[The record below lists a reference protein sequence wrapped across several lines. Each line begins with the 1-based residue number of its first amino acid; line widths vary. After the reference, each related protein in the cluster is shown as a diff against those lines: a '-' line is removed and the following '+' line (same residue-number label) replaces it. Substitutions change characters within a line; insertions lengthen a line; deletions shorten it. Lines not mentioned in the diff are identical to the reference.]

1 MITYFVNKNNIEKL
15 AMPKE
20 KSKNKISPVIVE
32 LTEEIGFVTQVSGT
46 GIVVLCNT
54 KILHKTMDSDDSP
67 RMPAG
72 LIGAI
77 VKIKVNKG
85 FVYATVREIR
95 QHEENTD
102 DVKHV
107 LMYLDYLGQGVRAP
121 YSPTGIDFNRGIS
134 DFPTPGHLVY
144 EVSYDDLEAIFG
156 INDTNHFHIGTV
168 YPQHTTPAS
177 IMTDNLLGKH
187 FAVLGSTG
195 TGKSCTV
202 ALIIHRIVERMPKS
216 HIIILDPHNEYASA
230 FSECGVH
237 FDTSNLRLPYWMM
250 NFEEHVEM
258 FIGIRRTLEREVEI
272 DILRRCLLAA
282 RVDAATDLQGEK
294 ITVNSPIPYKLS
306 FLREYLDKSMGKLDN
321 PEKLMPFLRLKAK
334 IEELKRDVRFAFMFS
349 GMLANDNLKE
359 VIKNLLRFPV
369 DNKPVSTIDLSGVP
383 TEIVNV
389 VVSMISR
396 LVFDFAVWSKGED
409 ARPILLICEEAHRYV
424 PTSEDAVFG
433 STKKAIERIAK
444 EGRKYGVSLGL
455 VSQRPA
461 DVSESALSQC
471 GTIFAMRMN
480 NERDQKFVAAVMP
493 EGSKG
498 ALSSLSSLQNREALV
513 VGEGVK
519 SPVRVLLDKLEE
531 YKRPSSAN
539 PVYSEDWLKDIKNDD
554 FIVDTIEN
562 WRNQG
567 R

>member
-1 MITYFVNKNNIEKL
+1 MSRNTPNKETHP
-15 AMPKE
+15 A
-20 KSKNKISPVIVE
+20 IVE
-32 LTEEIGFVTQVSGT
+32 LPREIGFVTQVNGRDT
-46 GIVVLCNT
+46 VVLCDINA
-54 KILHKTMDSDDSP
+54 LNKTLDVDDSS
-67 RMPAG
+67 RLPAG
-72 LIGAI
+72 QIGAI

-85 FVYATVREIR
+85 FVFATVREITR
-95 QHEENTD
+95 QEESTGP
-102 DVKHV
+102 VQHV
-107 LMYLDYLGQGVRAP
+107 LMHLDYLGQGVRAP
-121 YSPTGIDFNRGIS
+121 YSPTGVNFDRGIA
-134 DFPTPGHLVY
+134 DFPVPGQLVY
-144 EVSYDDLEAIFG
+144 ETSYDDLDAIFG
-156 INDTNHFHIGTV
+156 VNDTNHFHIGTV
-168 YPQHTTPAS
+168 FPQHVTPAS
-177 IMTDNLLGKH
+177 IKTDNLLGKH

-202 ALIIHRIVERMPKS
+202 ALIIHRIVERMPKG

-230 FSECGVH
+230 FADCGMH

-272 DILRRCLLAA
+272 DILRRCLYAA
-282 RVDAATDLQGEK
+282 RVDAATNMQAEK

-306 FLREYLDKSMGKLDN
+306 FLREYLDNSMGKLDN
-321 PEKLMPFLRLKAK
+321 PDKLAPFLRLKAK
-334 IEELKRDVRFAFMFS
+334 IDELKRDVRFSFMFS
-349 GMLANDNLKE
+349 GMLAHDNLKD

-383 TEIVNV
+383 SEIVNV

-409 ARPILLICEEAHRYV
+409 SRPILLICEEAHRYV

-480 NERDQKFVAAVMP
+480 NERDQRFVAAVMP

-498 ALSSLSSLQNREALV
+498 ALAALSSLQNREALV
-513 VGEGVK
+513 VGEGVRA
-519 SPVRVLLDKLEE
+519 PVRVLLDKLDE
-531 YKRPSSAN
+531 YKRPSSGN
-539 PVYSEDWLKDIKNDD
+539 PTYSEDWQKEIENDD
-554 FIVDTIEN
+554 FIMETIEN

>member
-1 MITYFVNKNNIEKL
+1 MTMLVDQSKDKAPSVTIEL
-15 AMPKE
+15 
-20 KSKNKISPVIVE
+20 S
-32 LTEEIGFVTQVSGT
+32 EEIGFVTQVSGT
-46 GIVVLCNT
+46 GLAVSCEINA
-54 KILHKTMDSDDSP
+54 LHKSMDVGDSS

-85 FVYATVREIR
+85 FVYATVREIVR
-95 QHEENTD
+95 QDGSTD
-102 DVKHV
+102 KVSHV

-121 YSPTGIDFNRGIS
+121 YSPTGIDFNRGIA
-134 DFPTPGHLVY
+134 DFPTPGQLVY
-144 EVSYDDLEAIFG
+144 EVSYEDLESIFG
-156 INDTNHFHIGTV
+156 VNDTNHFHVGTV

-216 HIIILDPHNEYASA
+216 HIIMLDPHNEYTSA
-230 FSECGVH
+230 FAACGEH

-258 FIGIRRTLEREVEI
+258 FIGIRRTAEREVEI
-272 DILRRCLLAA
+272 DILRRCIYAA
-282 RVDAATDLQGEK
+282 RVDAATDMQSEK

-321 PEKLMPFLRLKAK
+321 PEKIMPFMRLKAK

-349 GMLANDNLKE
+349 GMLAHDNLKD

-369 DNKPVSTIDLSGVP
+369 ENKPVSTIDLSGVP
-383 TEIVNV
+383 SEIVNV

-409 ARPILLICEEAHRYV
+409 ARPILLVCEEAHRYV

-433 STKKAIERIAK
+433 STKRAIERIAK

-498 ALSSLSSLQNREALV
+498 ALSALSSLQNREALI

-519 SPVRVLLDKLEE
+519 SPVRVMLDKLEE

-539 PVYSEDWLKDIKNDD
+539 PVYSEDWLKDIENDD